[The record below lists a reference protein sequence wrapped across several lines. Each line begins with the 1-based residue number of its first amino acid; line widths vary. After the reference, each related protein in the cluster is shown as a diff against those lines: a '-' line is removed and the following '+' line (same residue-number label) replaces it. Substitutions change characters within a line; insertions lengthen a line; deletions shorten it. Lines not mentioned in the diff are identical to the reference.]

1 MHIHPSRRLMSVKK
15 EAVCSACPF
24 VTADRSPLTE
34 RTTLKVCGSR
44 SDTKALGTKIR
55 AFVANMMAMYQ
66 NTFSILV
73 IPSPKRVQTGHHL
86 CWTRFVL
93 LPEKLTPSEL
103 TDSISGNGASRT
115 KGQKTFVTG
124 PTTVLQNIFSL
135 LVAPSRK
142 RA

>member
-1 MHIHPSRRLMSVKK
+1 MSFRNGR
-15 EAVCSACPF
+15 PLPL
-24 VTADRSPLTE
+24 DRKDYPKGMWVQIGHQGIGYEDMCL
-34 RTTLKVCGSR
+34 R
-44 SDTKALGTKIR
+44 SKHDGYVPEHVQHTR
-55 AFVANMMAMYQ
+55 DSV
-66 NTFSILV
+66 S
-73 IPSPKRVQTGHHL
+73 KRVQTGHHL